1 MRWLIP
7 AIYFLVSQFIY
18 LLYELWIADKM
29 IGVVGVIAALMIVVI
44 TFPARP
50 IAIWAQNQ
58 AATSLGFAQTDSIG
72 YHSFWPRFI
81 GVQSSILT
89 CTLALLAIGLVIH
102 QISEASKGTGNG
114 SNP

>member
-18 LLYELWIADKM
+18 LLYELWLADKM
-29 IGVVGVIAALMIVVI
+29 IGVVGVVAALMIVVI

-50 IAIWAQNQ
+50 IAIWAQDQ
-58 AATSLGFAQTDSIG
+58 TATSLGFAQTDSIG

-89 CTLALLAIGLVIH
+89 CTLVLFVIGFVIH
-102 QISEASKGTGNG
+102 QISQASKSTENG